1 MEKTRILLII
11 PNLGMGGAQ
20 RVFHQQLA
28 LLSPH
33 FNVQG
38 CVFNWDGALDEDKTN
53 GILSLEVPA
62 GRTWIRKIS
71 YFVLRVIRLRKIKR
85 QMNIQ
90 VSISH
95 LEGADYIN
103 LFSSGSDK
111 VICWIHGTKKFDR
124 NIKGILGLIR
134 KYILMPLIYR
144 RVDKI
149 VTVSKGIKDELK
161 NTFKD
166 VDTLLDTVYNGF
178 DVELIQ
184 KLASDSV
191 DAAFLQMSNTSE
203 IIITHG
209 RLSRQKN
216 LRALIGIFEAY
227 RKSVGSKLVII
238 GDGELR
244 QELLDECQKLGL
256 KTWSC
261 WKKMPWDD
269 LHEVY
274 FLGQQQ
280 NPFKYLKHASLY
292 VMTSA
297 WEGFPL
303 ALCEAMVCR
312 LPVMATD
319 CYTGPKEI
327 LAPEISLSELVTVPY
342 YANFGLLMPLAD
354 ASNTTVMK
362 IWCEALMDMLRDKH
376 RLKRYSEVGINR
388 ICDFDLKLIINETV
402 EVINDVNH

>member
-28 LLSPH
+28 LLSPY
-33 FNVQG
+33 FSVQG
-38 CVFNWDGALDEDKTN
+38 CVFNWDGAFDEDKADS
-53 GILSLEVPA
+53 ILSLEVPA

-71 YFVLRVIRLRKIKR
+71 YFVLRVVRLRKLKR
-85 QMNIQ
+85 QMDIK

-111 VICWIHGTKKFDR
+111 VICWIHGTKKFDG
-124 NIKGILGLIR
+124 NIKGFVGLIR

-149 VTVSKGIKDELK
+149 VTVSKGIKEELK

-184 KLASDSV
+184 KLASDPV
-191 DAAFLQMSNTSE
+191 DAAFIQMTSTSE

-216 LRALIGIFEAY
+216 LRALINIFRES

-244 QELLDECQKLGL
+244 QELLSECQQLGL

-261 WKKMPWDD
+261 WEKMPWDD
-269 LHEVY
+269 HHEVY
-274 FLGQQQ
+274 FLGHQQ

-312 LPVMATD
+312 LPVMAAD
-319 CYTGPKEI
+319 CYTGPREI
-327 LAPEISLSELVTVPY
+327 LAPEISLSQLVSVPY
-342 YANFGLLMPLAD
+342 YANFGLLMPLAEAAD
-354 ASNTTVMK
+354 TTVMK
-362 IWCEALMDMLRDKH
+362 MWCEALMDMLGNKH
-376 RLKRYSEVGINR
+376 RLKSYSEVGIKR
-388 ICDFDLKLIINETV
+388 ICDFDLQLIINQTV
-402 EVINDVNH
+402 EVINGVNH